1 MNYLRYKLLCWAII
15 CILNLPVFL
24 LGTDKKTVVFNGID
38 VLAKE
43 NYKSLQGK
51 RIGLLTN
58 HTGRD
63 KKGNSTIDLLF
74 NAPEVELI
82 SLFAPEH
89 GIRGDK
95 DQAIIE
101 DSKDAK
107 TGLHVYSLYGKT
119 RKPTLEQLKNLD
131 ALVFD
136 IQDIGCRFYTYI
148 STMANAMEVAGQAG
162 IEFIV
167 LDRINPINGISVEGP
182 VQIEEKSFVGIHSI
196 AIRHGMTIGELAL
209 MLNEECSYNVDL
221 TIVQLE
227 GWKRSMWQDDTDIPW
242 VNPSPNMRSLWEA
255 TLYPGIGVL
264 EFTPISVGRGTTVPF
279 ELLGAPYI
287 DKELFANYL
296 REYEIPYVDFIP
308 FAYTPT
314 SSVFA
319 NQLCYGLRFNVID
332 RDRLQVMDLGVA
344 IAKILYQMYPK
355 DYSLKNLSTLML
367 HKPTENAIRDGKSLD
382 EIHKIWES
390 ELKDFKKRRSKYLLY
405 H

>member
-1 MNYLRYKLLCWAII
+1 MADEEKQ
-15 CILNLPVFL
+15 
-24 LGTDKKTVVFNGID
+24 T
-38 VLAKE
+38 
-43 NYKSLQGK
+43 
-51 RIGLLTN
+51 RI
-58 HTGRD
+58 
-63 KKGNSTIDLLF
+63 
-74 NAPEVELI
+74 
-82 SLFAPEH
+82 
-89 GIRGDK
+89 
-95 DQAIIE
+95 
-101 DSKDAK
+101 
-107 TGLHVYSLYGKT
+107 T
-119 RKPTLEQLKNLD
+119 RT
-131 ALVFD
+131 
-136 IQDIGCRFYTYI
+136 
-148 STMANAMEVAGQAG
+148 
-162 IEFIV
+162 
-167 LDRINPINGISVEGP
+167 
-182 VQIEEKSFVGIHSI
+182 QIEEKTFVGIHSI

-221 TIVQLE
+221 TIVQLK

-332 RDRLQVMDLGVA
+332 RDKLQVMDLGVA
-344 IAKILYQMYPK
+344 IAKILYQIYPK
-355 DYSLKNLSTLML
+355 DYSLKNLSILML

>member
-24 LGTDKKTVVFNGID
+24 LGADKKALVLNGID
-38 VLAKE
+38 VLVEE
-43 NYKSLQGK
+43 NYKSLEGK

-63 KKGNSTIDLLF
+63 KKGNATIDLLF

-95 DQAIIE
+95 DQAVIE

-148 STMANAMEVAGQAG
+148 STLANAMEVAGQAG

-182 VQIEEKSFVGIHSI
+182 VQIEEKTLRCKGILKSPH
-196 AIRHGMTIGELAL
+196 
-209 MLNEECSYNVDL
+209 
-221 TIVQLE
+221 
-227 GWKRSMWQDDTDIPW
+227 
-242 VNPSPNMRSLWEA
+242 NPCLYEAFTSLP
-255 TLYPGIGVL
+255 L
-264 EFTPISVGRGTTVPF
+264 S
-279 ELLGAPYI
+279 APCP
-287 DKELFANYL
+287 A
-296 REYEIPYVDFIP
+296 
-308 FAYTPT
+308 
-314 SSVFA
+314 
-319 NQLCYGLRFNVID
+319 
-332 RDRLQVMDLGVA
+332 
-344 IAKILYQMYPK
+344 
-355 DYSLKNLSTLML
+355 
-367 HKPTENAIRDGKSLD
+367 
-382 EIHKIWES
+382 
-390 ELKDFKKRRSKYLLY
+390 
-405 H
+405 

>member
-24 LGTDKKTVVFNGID
+24 LGADKKALVLNGID
-38 VLAKE
+38 VLVEE

-196 AIRHGMTIGELAL
+196 AIRHGMTIGEL
-209 MLNEECSYNVDL
+209 
-221 TIVQLE
+221 
-227 GWKRSMWQDDTDIPW
+227 
-242 VNPSPNMRSLWEA
+242 
-255 TLYPGIGVL
+255 
-264 EFTPISVGRGTTVPF
+264 
-279 ELLGAPYI
+279 
-287 DKELFANYL
+287 FA
-296 REYEIPYVDFIP
+296 
-308 FAYTPT
+308 
-314 SSVFA
+314 
-319 NQLCYGLRFNVID
+319 
-332 RDRLQVMDLGVA
+332 RLSG
-344 IAKILYQMYPK
+344 
-355 DYSLKNLSTLML
+355 NLS
-367 HKPTENAIRDGKSLD
+367 R
-382 EIHKIWES
+382 
-390 ELKDFKKRRSKYLLY
+390 
-405 H
+405 